1 MPEVQS
7 HPPGA
12 FCWIE
17 LMTSSAAG
25 ARSFYTELF
34 GWSVNEIPMGDL
46 GMYYIFQKDG
56 ADTGAMYERTAEM
69 EGMPPFWMSYVRV
82 DDADA
87 ATEKAKSLGASV
99 HNGPFDV
106 GPQGRMTVLGDPQGA
121 AFAVWQPYEHPGIGI
136 RDEAGTLCWNELQ
149 ARDLDA
155 ARSFYPALFPWTVKQ
170 SPEYTEW
177 HLQDGTAVGG
187 MMQSQAPEEVPPH
200 WLPYFAV
207 DDCDAAVAKAQS
219 LGGQVYAPA
228 FDVPNVGRMAVLA
241 DPQGAS
247 FAVIKLDLAGH
258 V

>member
-1 MPEVQS
+1 MPKVTAHQ
-7 HPPGA
+7 PGA

-17 LMTSSAAG
+17 LMTSSADG
-25 ARSFYTELF
+25 ARSFYTQLF
-34 GWSVNEIPMGDL
+34 GWSVNEIPMGEL

-69 EGMPPFWMSYVRV
+69 AGMPPFWMSYVRV

-87 ATEKAKSLGASV
+87 ATEKAKSLGATV

-106 GPQGRMTVLGDPQGA
+106 GPQGRMTVFGDPQGA
-121 AFAVWQPYEHPGIGI
+121 AFAIWQPYEHPGIGI

-155 ARSFYPALFPWTVKQ
+155 ARKFYPALFPWTVKE

-177 HLQDGTAVGG
+177 HLADGQAIGG
-187 MMQSQAPEEVPPH
+187 MTASQAPAEVPPH
-200 WLPYFAV
+200 WLAYFAV

-219 LGGQVYAPA
+219 LGGQVFAPA
-228 FDVPNVGRMAVLA
+228 FDVPSVGRMAVLA
-241 DPQGAS
+241 DPQGAA
-247 FAVIKLDLAGH
+247 FAVIKLDLSGH
-258 V
+258 A